1 MQSRLPQ
8 QVVKPWRAI
17 FAATA
22 TIGAV
27 GMALG
32 LGTQLIS
39 ILMAARGFSSSI
51 IGYSG
56 TVGGIATI
64 IAAVFTARIAK
75 RLGVARS
82 ILTMMAIG
90 CASFLGFY
98 YFESII
104 IWFLLRFSLHFAI
117 TVMFILSEFWVN
129 NSAPPAKRGTI
140 LAIYAITLGLGFTIG
155 PTLLAHVGSQGFA
168 PFGAACFLIAIAAI
182 PIIIAWNLSPQFK
195 DSDHIAFMRYIFAV
209 PTSTMAVLVYG
220 AIQMGA
226 LTLITPF
233 SLNLGYNEAEASKFM
248 SVLALGNVLLLIP
261 IGMISDFVTDKRYPL
276 MGCAIIGLVGT
287 LTIPLIAEVKWQLT
301 LDLFI
306 LGGVSAG
313 LYTIGLAQLGARLK
327 GFELAAANSAFI
339 FCYGIGMLVGPTAIG
354 KAMDIFPPFGFS
366 DTMAT
371 FFGLYIILVIT
382 RVVLKLIRS

>member
-98 YFESII
+98 YFESIV

>member
-64 IAAVFTARIAK
+64 IAAVFTARVAK

-98 YFESII
+98 YFESIV